1 MDNYQLS
8 IKSIHN
14 INKKVLFPFVKKHPV
29 IYLFHFFVFGRK
41 GGGVENEMMQC
52 GHVQQTLSTPCI
64 LLKSK
69 ID

>member
-41 GGGVENEMMQC
+41 GGGVENEIMAMWSC
-52 GHVQQTLSTPCI
+52 TTNIIHTMHIV
-64 LLKSK
+64 K
-69 ID
+69 I